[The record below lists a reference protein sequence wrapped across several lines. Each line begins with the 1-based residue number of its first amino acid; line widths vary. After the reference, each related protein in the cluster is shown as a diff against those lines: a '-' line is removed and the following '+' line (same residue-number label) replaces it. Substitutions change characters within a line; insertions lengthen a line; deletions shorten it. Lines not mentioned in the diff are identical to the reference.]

1 MSSYNSPQNH
11 LQAKNFANALHAL
24 AAFYEAHPEFEAPY
38 IPTLSGVYYAD
49 AETIKAAAALPG
61 IDKDKDYTES
71 DMYLK
76 LQIPYTETFNDEGET
91 RTAFVQLTF
100 HTART
105 NVCTK
110 KVIGK
115 KLVAEQVIP
124 GFAARVIAEH
134 EEDVVEWDCH
144 SLLAPEPEAE
154 IPELPQVE
162 ADAEV
167 I

>member
-1 MSSYNSPQNH
+1 MASYNSPLNH
-11 LQAKNFANALHAL
+11 LQAKNFASALHAL
-24 AAFYEAHPEFEAPY
+24 ASFYETHPEFEAPY
-38 IPTLSGVYYAD
+38 IPVMSVYFLD
-49 AETIKAAAALPG
+49 AESIKAAAALPG
-61 IDKDKDYTES
+61 IDKDKDYSDT

-76 LQIPYTETFNDEGET
+76 LKIPYTEILNDEGTTET
-91 RTAFVQLTF
+91 GFVQLNF

-110 KVIGK
+110 KVTGK

-124 GFAARVIAEH
+124 GYASRVIPEH

-154 IPELPQVE
+154 TLELPQVE